1 VDCGREVSR
10 GLFVAVV
17 EDRPLVRQGLLRVLR
32 AAPGI
37 GAARC
42 LPDVPELD
50 DAPRYDVLVIGI
62 HSLENLHLLQRVHH
76 LAGRCRL
83 VLVADSLALS
93 AAMVLLDAGADGYLT
108 TGVSEQALCEAVHRV
123 AQGRPYVAPAIAELI
138 AARGEDHAPSLT
150 PREADVLRHIAA
162 GFTHAQAAGRMGVS
176 AATVETYLHRI
187 RKKFAIDTPAHLAR
201 LARRAYVRHLLEQ
214 DGG

>member
-1 VDCGREVSR
+1 MDRAVEAPV
-10 GLFVAVV
+10 GLVVAVV
-17 EDRPLVRQGLLRVLR
+17 EDRPLIRQGLLRVLR
-32 AAPGI
+32 TAPGI
-37 GAARC
+37 GVARS

-50 DAPRYDVLVIGI
+50 DAPHYDVLVVGI
-62 HSLENLHLLQRVHH
+62 HSLDNLHLLHRVHH

-108 TGVSEQALCEAVHRV
+108 TDVTERALCEAVHRV
-123 AQGRPYVAPAIAELI
+123 ARGLPYVAPAIAATI
-138 AARGEDHAPSLT
+138 AAHGEDRAPSLT
-150 PREADVLRHIAA
+150 PRESDVLRHIAA
-162 GFTHAQAAGRMGVS
+162 GFTHAQTAGRMGVS
-176 AATVETYLHRI
+176 AATVETYLNRI

-201 LARRAYVRHLLEQ
+201 LARRAYVRHLLSQ